1 MKQDVLT
8 GTSKLPSLTSYLNSR
23 DIKRVL
29 LVTGKSSF
37 SNSSARSLIEPHLQ
51 EFEVSKFHDFSS
63 NPKIEDLVRG
73 IQVFRQD
80 HCQALI
86 AIGGGSVLDM
96 AKLIKAYQASEA
108 NFESDVVSNN
118 VGACNIPLIALP
130 TTAGSGSEATQFAV
144 VYINN
149 QKYSVSNKSL
159 MPNLVFLVPE
169 FTYSTSPYLC
179 ASTGMDALTQ
189 SIESFWS
196 INSTEI
202 SINYSTEALGL
213 LWKYLPLAVKQND
226 AAAKAE
232 VMKAAHLAGKAIN
245 IAKTTAAHAISYSFT
260 SYHAIPH
267 GHAVA
272 LTIPFFCGYNSKVSD
287 KDCNDKRGA
296 KYLRSIFSQI
306 QEIIGAED
314 LEQALTA
321 FIASI
326 GLELAIPASP
336 EGAEYDVEN
345 ILGNINA
352 QRMKNNPRAVQN
364 DVLRD
369 MLKKI
374 ILKD

>member
-149 QKYSVSNKSL
+149 QKFSVSNEL
-159 MPNLVFLVPE
+159 LLPNLVILVPK
-169 FTYSTSPYLC
+169 FTHSASSYLS
-179 ASTGMDALTQ
+179 ASTGMDAMTQ

-196 INSTEI
+196 INSNET
-202 SINYSTEALGL
+202 SRGHSSEAMRI
-213 LWKYLPLAVKQND
+213 LWKYLPLAVNSND
-226 AAAKAE
+226 EKAKE
-232 VMKAAHLAGKAIN
+232 KVMTAAHLAGKAIN
-245 IAKTTAAHAISYSFT
+245 IAKTTAPHAISYSFT
-260 SYHAIPH
+260 SFHGIPH

-272 LTIPFFCGYNSKVSD
+272 LTIPFFCGYNARITEEY
-287 KDCNDKRGA
+287 CNDKRGA
-296 KYLRSIFSQI
+296 DHVKAIISQL
-306 QEIIGAED
+306 QEIFGEAD
-314 LEQALTA
+314 LEQALNS
-321 FIASI
+321 FISKI
-326 GLELAIPASP
+326 GLDATVPASP
-336 EGAEYDVEN
+336 DGVEHDIDR
-345 ILGNINA
+345 ILGNVNS
-352 QRMKNNPRAVQN
+352 QRMKNNPRAVQES
-364 DVLRD
+364 DLRD
-369 MLKKI
+369 MLKQI
-374 ILKD
+374 ILKN